1 MAGAQAKAHNAE
13 VKPAPVDL
21 DRGRGRGGGGTNVTV
36 LMPDGFVDGHSSQTD
51 SFFVNFKVSFPIK
64 VLVHNILVPKV
75 SFIVFY
81 RL

>member
-21 DRGRGRGGGGTNVTV
+21 DRGRGGGGTNVTV